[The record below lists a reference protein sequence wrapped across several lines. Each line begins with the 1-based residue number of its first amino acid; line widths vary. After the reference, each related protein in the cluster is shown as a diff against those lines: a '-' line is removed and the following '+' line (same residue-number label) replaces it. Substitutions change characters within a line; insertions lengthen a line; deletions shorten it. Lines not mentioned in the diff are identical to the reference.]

1 MAFAW
6 RTPRRK
12 KIALAVAAALVL
24 ALGAGLAFFQPW
36 KLVTDTTVNEAEP
49 TAVVGPG
56 PAAAPRMPSPLSIG
70 RFISH
75 EHSTSGSLVVL
86 KLPDGGHVL
95 RLDDLDTSDGPDL
108 HVWLTDA
115 PVIDGRDGWGV
126 FDDGA
131 YLDLGKLKGNKG
143 SQNYTIPAGTDLTKY
158 TSVSIW
164 CDRFNVSFG
173 AAALEKA

>member
-1 MAFAW
+1 MAFA
-6 RTPRRK
+6 RSTPRKK
-12 KIALAVAAALVL
+12 KIALTVAAALVL

-36 KLVTDTTVNEAEP
+36 KLVTDTTVNEAQP
-49 TAVVGPG
+49 TAVFGPD
-56 PAAAPRMPSPLSIG
+56 PYAAPRMPWPLSSG

-75 EHSTSGSLVVL
+75 EHTTSGSLVIL
-86 KLPDGGHVL
+86 KLPDGSHVL

-131 YLDLGKLKGNKG
+131 HLDLGKLKGNKG
-143 SQNYTIPAGTDLTKY
+143 SQNYTIPADADLSKY

-173 AAALEKA
+173 AATLEKA